1 MLRIGDEGDDD
12 DCHDDDCHDDAGD
25 DDAVDHFDVGGDN
38 FYENEK
44 GHKSLL

>member
-12 DCHDDDCHDDAGD
+12 DCHDDDCHDDGSD
-25 DDAVDHFDVGGDN
+25 DDAVEHVEVDSDN